1 MLLKIA
7 YNDDSERLIK
17 QLKDYI
23 KDFPLI
29 ELEAYHEQIF
39 KERKKAFAIKNEWGT
54 RLAPFAILIDNDNV
68 PVIAF
73 YSEKGSCTSEK
84 INEALHNWIVYGK
97 KIC

>member
-39 KERKKAFAIKNEWGT
+39 KERKKAFALKGEWGT
-54 RLAPFAILIDNDNV
+54 RQSPFAILIDNDNI
-68 PVIAF
+68 PVVAF
-73 YSEKGSCTSEK
+73 YSERCECTLDK
-84 INEALHNWIVYGK
+84 IIEALKSYIVYGSK
-97 KIC
+97 SN

>member
-29 ELEAYHEQIF
+29 ELEAYHEQVF
-39 KERKKAFAIKNEWGT
+39 KERKKAFALKGEWGT
-54 RLAPFAILIDNDNV
+54 RQSPFAILIDNDNI
-68 PVIAF
+68 PVVAF
-73 YSEKGSCTSEK
+73 YNERCECTLDK
-84 INEALHNWIVYGK
+84 IIEALKSYIVYGSK
-97 KIC
+97 SN